1 MDPLSALSI
10 AASAVQFIQFGC
22 SLVSKSKEIFRS
34 NDGRTLEHNE
44 CERAVDRLLELTG
57 KLETPPKETGDVTAA
72 LGIPGSG
79 ATGAIKDICDNC
91 IAIGRELRTGL
102 EKLKLKEGASHRQ
115 WKSFRQALKSIFSKG
130 DLDKLEARLLAC
142 RKELDSHL
150 IANIRHV
157 VTVRKLALSA
167 RLTYISWTGPR
178 YKH

>member
-1 MDPLSALSI
+1 MLSI

-22 SLVSKSKEIFRS
+22 SLVSKSQEIYRS
-34 NDGRTLEHNE
+34 NDGRSIEHDE
-44 CERAVDRLLELTG
+44 CARAVDRLLELTS
-57 KLETPPKETGDVTAA
+57 KLEVSPGGTGAGSST
-72 LGIPGSG
+72 LEMPGLD

-91 IAIGRELRTGL
+91 VAIAKELLTGL
-102 EKLKLKEGASHRQ
+102 EKLKLKESGSHRQ

-130 DLDKLEARLLAC
+130 DLDKLERRLLAC

-157 VTVRKLALSA
+157 IAVCTLVLVT
-167 RLTYISWTGPR
+167 RLTVISWTELK